1 MRYKI
6 GDSVVV
12 RKDLYADEAC
22 PDERYNINIK
32 ASVEMLKCRG
42 RHTTIKSIYHIHGCI
57 FYSIDADNC
66 FHFWVASMF
75 LDDGWE

>member
-12 RKDLYADEAC
+12 RDDLYADGAY

-42 RHTTIKSIYHIHGCI
+42 RHTTIK
-57 FYSIDADNC
+57 
-66 FHFWVASMF
+66 
-75 LDDGWE
+75 

>member
-1 MRYKI
+1 MMYKI
-6 GDSVVV
+6 GDSVVI
-12 RKDLYADEAC
+12 RKDLYTGVIY
-22 PDERYNINIK
+22 PDERRNLNTK
-32 ASVEMLKCRG
+32 ATVEMLKYRG

>member
-12 RKDLYADEAC
+12 RDDLYADGAY

-32 ASVEMLKCRG
+32 SFCRN
-42 RHTTIKSIYHIHGCI
+42 
-57 FYSIDADNC
+57 A
-66 FHFWVASMF
+66 
-75 LDDGWE
+75 